1 LCHWAIEFAHAQLGK
16 GQEKDI
22 MATLEFETRAPSF
35 PRPALDRSR
44 LRTANPPPGATLAL
58 ISTDDELCGIAAY
71 ARALEKQLSPDFDVT
86 VFSLSQYLMRGTH
99 GRVRTFADRHIREI
113 CAALRGYDMV
123 NVQLEFGILGRRTSD
138 ICRRLSRIVEAAPRL
153 SVTFHTVFRPEP
165 FDRLSF
171 AKELLRLDFP
181 KAVALRSHHRRN
193 HRLSAGTADCL
204 RRAQQKKP
212 VAVIVHNR
220 RDALQMKYVHGLHHV
235 FDHPLAFLSAA
246 EAQAVR
252 STASRARFPLLDQVP
267 TPAKLIGVFGFLG
280 LYKGFETVIKAMHH
294 LPADYHLLIF
304 GGVHPNEIS
313 LRRAVD
319 PVVAGLFEA
328 GYIDAT
334 VPERIAAHGR
344 PSLSVAID
352 GSMRDLLI
360 GHPKDLSRRIHFL
373 GPTSDADFLYGMA
386 ICDVAVF
393 PYREVGQSSSGPIS
407 QALELGCRVIA
418 SRTHTFL
425 QFGHY
430 HPNRI
435 EYFDVGNHLEL
446 AAHIRARPQFAAGLS
461 PLAFNVE
468 TNRAIYRAANFL
480 CEERTASVDES
491 SC

>member
-1 LCHWAIEFAHAQLGK
+1 
-16 GQEKDI
+16 

-35 PRPALDRSR
+35 LRPALGRSR
-44 LRTANPPPGATLAL
+44 LRTANPPPGAKLAL

-71 ARALEKQLSPDFDVT
+71 ARALERQLSLDFSVT
-86 VFSLSQYLMRGTH
+86 VFSLSQYLLRGTH

-113 CAALRGYDMV
+113 CAAIRGYDMV
-123 NVQLEFGILGRRTSD
+123 NVQLEFGILGRCTSD
-138 ICRRLSRIVEAAPRL
+138 ICRRLSWIIEAAPRL

-171 AKELLRLDFP
+171 ARELLRLDFP
-181 KAVALRSHHRRN
+181 KAVALRSHYRRN
-193 HRLSAGTADCL
+193 HLLSAGTATCL

-212 VAVIVHNR
+212 VAVVVHNR
-220 RDALQMKYVHGLHHV
+220 RDALQMKYVYGLRHV
-235 FDHPLAFLSAA
+235 FDHPLAFLSEA
-246 EAQAVR
+246 EARTVR
-252 STASRARFPLLDQVP
+252 TTASRARFPLLDHVP
-267 TPAKLIGVFGFLG
+267 TTAKLIGVFGFLG
-280 LYKGFETVIKAMHH
+280 PYKSFETVVKAMHH
-294 LPADYHLLIF
+294 LPPDYHLLIF
-304 GGVHPNEIS
+304 GSVHPNEIAP
-313 LRRAVD
+313 RRAID
-319 PVVAGLFEA
+319 PVISGLFEA

-334 VPERIAAHGR
+334 VPERIAPHGR

-352 GSMRDLLI
+352 GSLRDLLI

-373 GPTSDADFLYGMA
+373 GPTSDADFLCGMA

-393 PYREVGQSSSGPIS
+393 PYMEVGQSSSGPIS

-425 QFGHY
+425 QFGRY

-446 AAHIRARPQFAAGLS
+446 AARIRARPQFAAGLH

-480 CEERTASVDES
+480 DGEKVASVDEN